1 MHVKPHAQ
9 KPIHTKSRAAAGP
22 AKYFTRGILALLHSG
37 HLFTKGVF
45 HPMSHLLP
53 EFALSSR

>member
-9 KPIHTKSRAAAGP
+9 KPIDTKSLAAAGP
-22 AKYFTRGILALLHSG
+22 AKYSVRGILGLLQSG
-37 HLFTKGVF
+37 HLLMKGTF